1 MKFDVFTLFP
11 EFFAGPL
18 TSSILKRGQ
27 ASGTLQIGVHDIR
40 NWAEGKHR
48 VCDDYPFGGGAGMVM
63 KAEPVAAAIESVL
76 NFNAGPHENDEGRV
90 PSGQVMKDESSFSSF
105 IPHPSSFQPPC
116 PVILMTP
123 QGRPFS
129 QAIAREL
136 SQKSHLALLCGHYEG
151 IDERAVDLL
160 VTDEISIGDYVLTGG
175 EAAAL
180 VIIEAV
186 ARLVPGVLG
195 NEASPLEESFSEGL
209 LEAPCYTRPAVWRG
223 QNVPEVLL
231 SGHHGETANWKRR
244 EALRRTLQRRPDL
257 AEGLRESRVWT
268 KEEEKIWDE
277 FAQKQKSNGASGLNS
292 KE

>member
-18 TSSILKRGQ
+18 TSSILRRGQ
-27 ASGTLQIGVHDIR
+27 ASGALQIGVHDIR

-63 KAEPVAAAIESVL
+63 KAEPVAKAIESVL
-76 NFNAGPHENDEGRV
+76 NFNAGPGENGKV
-90 PSGQVMKDESSFSSF
+90 VK
-105 IPHPSSFQPPC
+105 PPC

-136 SQKSHLALLCGHYEG
+136 SEQSHLALLCGHYEG

-180 VIIEAV
+180 VVIEAV

-195 NEASPLEESFSEGL
+195 NEASPLEESFSDGL

-223 QNVPEVLL
+223 QSVPEVLL
-231 SGHHGETANWKRR
+231 SGHHGETARWKRR
-244 EALRRTLQRRPDL
+244 EALKRTLERRPDL
-257 AEGLRESRVWT
+257 AETLRESRVWT
-268 KEEEKIWDE
+268 KEEEKI
-277 FAQKQKSNGASGLNS
+277 
-292 KE
+292 

>member
-27 ASGTLQIGVHDIR
+27 TSGILEIGVHDIR

-63 KAEPVAAAIESVL
+63 KAEPVAKAIESVL
-76 NFNAGPHENDEGRV
+76 NFNAGPRGNAECGMTNAEGDDNSALRTQH
-90 PSGQVMKDESSFSSF
+90 STFAA
-105 IPHPSSFQPPC
+105 PC

-136 SQKSHLALLCGHYEG
+136 SEKPHLALLCGHYEG

-180 VIIEAV
+180 VVIEAV

-231 SGHHGETANWKRR
+231 SGHHGETAKWKRR
-244 EALRRTLQRRPDL
+244 EALKRTLERRPDL
-257 AEGLRESRVWT
+257 AKSLRESRIWT
-268 KEEEKIWDE
+268 KEEETIWDE
-277 FAQKQKSNGASGLNS
+277 FAHNQQIHDANGLNS